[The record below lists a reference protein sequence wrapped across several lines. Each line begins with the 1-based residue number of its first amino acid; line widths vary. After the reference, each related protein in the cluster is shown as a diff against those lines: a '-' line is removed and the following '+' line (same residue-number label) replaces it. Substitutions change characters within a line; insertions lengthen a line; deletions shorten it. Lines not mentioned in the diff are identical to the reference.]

1 MSETITQSS
10 TLEAVEG
17 LPLGLRARAGGGLRR
32 DRFWRL
38 ARLAMDVALIAAA
51 AAFAALASPL
61 ADHDLG
67 GIQWPLVFAVV
78 LIGLSLMHGAYAHHI
93 RLDVLDDLRM
103 AVADVAIAMMT
114 VVTLRVLLEGAPPQ
128 AAEQTLRLG
137 VFAAVYVAAGRVC
150 LDLAQAQARRAGEA
164 VVPTLIIGAGRVG
177 RTTAKRLLEHPELG
191 LVPVGYLDKEPRMDV
206 KTGVRL
212 PVLGASWDFDAVVA
226 EKDVGQVIITFSTAP
241 NEVLLRIVKRC
252 EELGV
257 GVSLVPRLFEKVT
270 DRLTIEHLGGLPLLT
285 AHPSNPKGWQFAV
298 KYTLDRVIAF
308 FIVLVLAPV
317 LLAVAVAVWIS
328 LGRPIFFRQLR
339 VGRDGRPFEMLKFR
353 SMRPL
358 DPHVDEAAMLPDDT
372 APGGIEGGDR
382 RTRAGAFLRKTS
394 IDELP
399 QLINVLKG
407 DMSLVGPRPERP
419 EFVELFE
426 ARVYRYGERL
436 RVKSGITGW
445 AQVHG
450 LRGNTSLSDRVEWD
464 NYYIENWSLWLD
476 LKILLT
482 TVLTVARFFRS
493 VR

>member
-1 MSETITQSS
+1 MSETITPSS

-17 LPLGLRARAGGGLRR
+17 LRLGLRARAGGGLRR

-38 ARLAMDVALIAAA
+38 ARALMDVTLIAAA
-51 AAFAALASPL
+51 TVIAEVASPL
-61 ADHDLG
+61 G
-67 GIQWPLVFAVV
+67 TSFTGVRWPLAFTVFV
-78 LIGLSLMHGAYAHHI
+78 LLLSLARGAYAHRV
-93 RLDVLDDLRM
+93 RLDVLDDLR
-103 AVADVAIAMMT
+103 AALADVAVAMMA
-114 VVTLRVLLEGAPPQ
+114 VVTLRVLLENAPRV
-128 AAEQTLRLG
+128 AADQTLRLA

-150 LDLAQAQARRAGEA
+150 LDLAQAQARRAGET
-164 VVPTLIIGAGRVG
+164 VVPTLIIGAGKIG

-191 LVPVGYLDKEPRMDV
+191 LLPIGYLDKEPLSDV
-206 KTGVRL
+206 KNGARL
-212 PVLGASWDFDAVVA
+212 PVLGASWDFDEVVA
-226 EKDVGQVIITFSTAP
+226 ERRVGQVIITFSTAP
-241 NEVLLRIVKRC
+241 NEVLLRIVRRC
-252 EELGV
+252 EELGI

-270 DRLTIEHLGGLPLLT
+270 DRLTIDHLGGLPLLT

-298 KYTLDRVIAF
+298 KYTLDRIGAF
-308 FIVLVLAPV
+308 FVLLLLAPL
-317 LLAVAVAVWIS
+317 LLAVALAVWIS

-353 SMRPL
+353 SMRL
-358 DPHVDEAAMLPDDT
+358 ADPHLDEVASLPDDI

-394 IDELP
+394 MDELP
-399 QLINVLKG
+399 QLINVLRG

-482 TVLTVARFFRS
+482 TLLTVARFFGS

>member
-1 MSETITQSS
+1 MSETISPSS
-10 TLEAVEG
+10 TLGAVEG
-17 LPLGLRARAGGGLRR
+17 LRLGARARAGGGLQR

-38 ARLAMDVALIAAA
+38 ARPIMD
-51 AAFAALASPL
+51 AALLGVATLFATFASPL
-61 ADHDLG
+61 DDASLG
-67 GIQWPLVFAVV
+67 GVHWPLAFAGFV
-78 LIGLSLMHGAYAHHI
+78 IGLSLLHGAYARHLRI
-93 RLDVLDDLRM
+93 DVLDDLRGTLVDV
-103 AVADVAIAMMT
+103 AVAMMAT
-114 VVTLRVLLEGAPPQ
+114 ITLRVLLDGAPPE
-128 AAEQTLRLG
+128 AAEQTLRIG
-137 VFAAVYVAAGRVC
+137 VFAAVYVAAGRVF
-150 LDLAQAQARRAGEA
+150 LDLAQAQARRTGET
-164 VVPTLIIGAGRVG
+164 VVPTLIIGAGKIG

-191 LVPVGYLDKEPRMDV
+191 LLPIGFLDKEPRFDV
-206 KTGVRL
+206 KNGAPL
-212 PVLGASWDFDAVVA
+212 PVLGASWDFDRVVA
-226 EKDVGQVIITFSTAP
+226 DKRVGQVIITFSTAP

-298 KYTLDRVIAF
+298 KYTLDRIVAFVI
-308 FIVLVLAPV
+308 LVAVAPV
-317 LLAVAVAVWIS
+317 FAAVAVAVWIS
-328 LGRPIFFRQLR
+328 LGRPVLFRQLR

-353 SMRPL
+353 SMRPI
-358 DPHVDEAAMLPDDT
+358 DPHLDEASSLPDDT
-372 APGGIEGGDR
+372 APGGLEGGDR
-382 RTRAGAFLRKTS
+382 RTRVGAFLRKTS

-399 QLINVLKG
+399 QLLNVLRG

-476 LKILLT
+476 LKIMLT